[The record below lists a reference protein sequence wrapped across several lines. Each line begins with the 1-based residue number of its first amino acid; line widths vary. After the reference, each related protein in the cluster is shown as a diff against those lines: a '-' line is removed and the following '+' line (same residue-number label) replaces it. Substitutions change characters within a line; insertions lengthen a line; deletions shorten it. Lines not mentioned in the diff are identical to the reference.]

1 MNDYVD
7 ANTRWHNAHHATFK
21 AGRRVDPVTLDELR
35 DVVDGWAEAA
45 LRLSDTDLRR
55 MARLA
60 GAQDRR
66 IAAPAA
72 RRPEVPEAVAAAG

>member
-1 MNDYVD
+1 
-7 ANTRWHNAHHATFK
+7 
-21 AGRRVDPVTLDELR
+21 
-35 DVVDGWAEAA
+35 VDGWAEAA

-72 RRPEVPEAVAAAG
+72 RKPEAEAVAAAG